1 MLPITMQGQKKK
13 AKKSGQIGSDKDV
26 KIAKEKKTTLITKK
40 DSDFSK
46 YKTNL
51 PIGSSIY
58 ILKCNCFSSI
68 YSKNKGVAPA
78 YGSTSLLE
86 CSKTTKQLCSTDK

>member
-13 AKKSGQIGSDKDV
+13 QNRVVKSDRTRTLKLQKK
-26 KIAKEKKTTLITKK
+26 KKTTLITKK